1 MKDDTKSLLTNRF
14 QKTYNARE
22 VDARLRILNEKRTS
36 LMTTNPEKFL
46 IVNIFPDSKYP
57 GGGYKVDDK
66 ITIKVEK
73 ETTFGVEATVIKV
86 GPAGDIKALKWDK
99 EVVYTENPES
109 KRIDDFEIGHPDVD
123 DDLVSWTT
131 TKVTGSGLGAKV
143 FIISRYFP
151 GDTPGYGDLGRAVID
166 DPLVQ
171 ESRLTGYVTEQ
182 LRNIEALHFI
192 GYISEVAPVLF
203 GSPGST
209 VTAAESTNSSNLY
222 YGIPVGTN
230 HYNSVMLQEGDL
242 WLNKYW
248 VPTTPTKPSVTDP
261 APNDTSVTRPETG
274 APLEAFSTEWKFVTD
289 IKRWNGTEWL
299 STIPEQSKYFGKTYY
314 TPDKLDLW
322 SNLNIIKWDLL
333 ETNSKV
339 SSPNFL
345 IQNTGFYWF
354 NGWRLFNFS
363 VDEAQFVHKD
373 YSETITGWKVFTNH
387 IDVPYLETQLDKIT
401 RSDLPGHKGTDAH
414 DGKEV
419 GTGNHYATRAQ
430 VINSA
435 LLKSGLNDGAK
446 QLVNGKT
453 TFIDNFSLGPYNSNV
468 TGIDTDISDPQVHD
482 AEYYSL
488 GIASKETDASGKA
501 REDTINSNAQ
511 KKALWEA
518 AGSILPAPSYTP
530 VPTAYVGPVFSLGT
544 GETSFIIS
552 AKTKT
557 NFKNKVIISTAE
569 ETGQFSTTNALS
581 PRSGALVVYGGIGVT
596 QDVYVSGKV
605 TMNAIV
611 LKDVT
616 NSVYL
621 YAPGNALGKPEY
633 TVIPEQNGALVIL
646 GGIDVAE
653 RVIIRG
659 DNDSKGQV
667 PGKEQSYQ
675 TGALIIEGGIGVA
688 KSINTNGPIIIDV
701 YANTIEDTNVTV
713 TPYTTNRHN
722 RIYNNYNTG
731 LRINGPGAIIAFGG
745 SIESQTGTSTNQF
758 NIIRMSTGVGTGFND
773 KGTAAD
779 NSQIYFPND
788 NSNPSINNTKIPNLI
803 FRENNTSTEEST
815 ASFSLYGGSGYLDS
829 GSAAKNGAQEYNIDT
844 SKNPNT
850 YKTPTTQKRT
860 LISQGTFVVPG
871 IQVNNRGMITKM
883 VTTEITIPGNAGTVG
898 TGFDADNYSGF
909 VRLGVAAPPAPNDYN
924 GSAGTFSSYR
934 VALHDHKHPAGLAKW
949 ANMLQAFTG
958 GAFDG
963 TGSHYVK
970 AIRSTGWNTRLYM
983 SYDGGAENQNSVYVY
998 YADQS
1003 GNADTVDGF
1012 HANQNPSDANTIV
1025 VRNSSGYL
1033 MTGYINSNTGDETA
1047 QPRYLIYDNGDG
1059 YYRKTRPDGISI
1071 GKASYADS
1079 AGVAGSL
1086 TTSAHWPSGSPAANG
1101 WLLESQHLNDDYLR
1115 LRRHVPGV
1123 IMDDNVACGYANS
1136 AGSTGSVDGSVT
1148 VRAANTTDNSHGLYF
1163 TGNTFRGYIGF
1174 NSSGNFNVW
1183 NSGGTSMFTCNT
1195 DGTLN
1200 ATIFNGASSRTVKK
1214 NIKPFK
1220 GSALDVI
1227 KSIDVVS
1234 FKYKGDTEPQVGFIA
1249 EDTDP
1254 LLSGEEQKSMKINT
1268 TIGILIKAIQE
1279 LEEKISKM
1287 AKPK

>member
-46 IVNIFPDSKYP
+46 IFNIFPDPNSP

-66 ITIKVEK
+66 ISIKVDDIPTGVNATITEIGSSGTIKS
-73 ETTFGVEATVIKV
+73 
-86 GPAGDIKALKWDK
+86 LKWDK
-99 EVVYTENPES
+99 EVVYSANPES
-109 KRIDDFEIGHPDVD
+109 KKADDFRYYESYEENGEIKQRPLNLNHPDVD
-123 DDLVSWTT
+123 DTLVPWETI
-131 TKVTGSGLGAKV
+131 KVTGTGIGAKV
-143 FIISRYFP
+143 FIISRYAP

-171 ESRLTGYVTEQ
+171 ESRLTGYVTDQ

-192 GYISEVAPVLF
+192 GYISEVEPVLY

-209 VTAAESTNSSNLY
+209 VTAAESTNPSNLY
-222 YGIPVGTN
+222 YGISVGTN

-242 WLNKYW
+242 WLQQSW
-248 VPTTPTKPSVTDP
+248 VPTTPTKPTDP
-261 APNDTSVTRPETG
+261 NPAPSDTSVTRPETG
-274 APLEAFSTEWKFVTD
+274 APLEDFPTYWKFLTD

-299 STIPEQSKYFGKTYY
+299 TEIPEQSKYFGQVYY

-333 ETNSKV
+333 ESNSKV
-339 SSPNFL
+339 SSPNYL

-401 RSDLPGHKGTDAH
+401 RSDLPGHKGTDPH

-453 TFIDNFSLGPYNSNV
+453 TFIDNFSLGPFNSA
-468 TGIDTDISDPQVHD
+468 TLDTDISDPQAHD
-482 AEYYSL
+482 SAYYSL
-488 GIASKETDASGKA
+488 GIAVKETDASGKA

-518 AGSILPAPSYTP
+518 AGSIPPAPTYAT
-530 VPTAYVGPVFSLGT
+530 VPSASTGPVFSLGT

-557 NFKNKVIISTAE
+557 NFKNRVVISTAE

-646 GGIDVAE
+646 GGVDVAE
-653 RVIIRG
+653 RLIIRG
-659 DNDSKGQV
+659 DNDSKGAV
-667 PGKEQSYQ
+667 SGKEQSYQ

-713 TPYTTNRHN
+713 TPYTTNRHT

-731 LRINGPGAIIAFGG
+731 LRVNGPGAIISIGG
-745 SIESQTGTSTNQF
+745 PVESQTGTSADQF
-758 NIIRMSTGVGTGFND
+758 NIVKISTGVGTGFNAN
-773 KGTAAD
+773 GTTLA

-788 NSNPSINNTKIPNLI
+788 NTNPSINNTKIPNLI
-803 FRENNTSTEEST
+803 FKVNNTGTVVL
-815 ASFSLYGGSGYLDS
+815 AGGSGYLGS
-829 GSAAKNGAQEYNIDT
+829 GDASGYGAIED
-844 SKNPNT
+844 NT
-850 YKTPTTQKRT
+850 NKDTPTTQTRT
-860 LISQGTFVVPG
+860 LTSRGSFVIPG

-898 TGFDADNYSGF
+898 TGIDADNYSGF
-909 VRLGVAAPPAPNDYN
+909 VRLGVAIPPAPNDYI
-924 GSAGTFSSYR
+924 GSAGTFTSYR
-934 VALHDHKHPAGLAKW
+934 VALHDHKHPAGLARY
-949 ANMLQAFTG
+949 ANQLQAFTNDN
-958 GAFDG
+958 FTG
-963 TGSHYVK
+963 TAGYIK
-970 AIRSTGWNTRLYM
+970 AKYIAASNTVRLYI
-983 SYDGGAENQNSVYVY
+983 GAGENITTEAANSVYVY
-998 YADQS
+998 FSDRATGDAS
-1003 GNADTVDGF
+1003 GN
-1012 HANQNPSDANTIV
+1012 TIT
-1025 VRNSSGYL
+1025 STYL
-1033 MTGYINSNTGDETA
+1033 NKVTTTA
-1047 QPRYLIYDNGDG
+1047 QSVASA
-1059 YYRKTRPDGISI
+1059 ISF
-1071 GKASYADS
+1071 
-1079 AGVAGSL
+1079 
-1086 TTSAHWPSGSPAANG
+1086 T
-1101 WLLESQHLNDDYLR
+1101 
-1115 LRRHVPGV
+1115 
-1123 IMDDNVACGYANS
+1123 
-1136 AGSTGSVDGSVT
+1136 
-1148 VRAANTTDNSHGLYF
+1148 NTTDSSSIT
-1163 TGNTFRGYIGF
+1163 TGALIVSGGVGIAKKVYIGDTTETTATT
-1174 NSSGNFNVW
+1174 NGALIV
-1183 NSGGTSMFTCNT
+1183 SGGVGIAKALRVGSTTDSSSTTTGALIVTGGVGIAKSLYVGSSTASTSKTTGALIVTGGVGVGGSIWATSF
-1195 DGTLN
+1195 N
-1200 ATIFNGASSRTVKK
+1200 APSSIEVKD

-1220 GSALDVI
+1220 RSALDVI

-1254 LLSGEEQKSMKINT
+1254 LLSGKEQKSMKINT
-1268 TIGILIKAIQE
+1268 TIGILLKAIQE

-1287 AKPK
+1287 AHSTSEGGGFSTRIKNISW